1 MAVAAVT
8 VAAAPPLPQGTGSP
22 SISGDEQVIS
32 SNSSPVATPVLCRQ
46 TSSGSTSELIDENE
60 RLRKENS
67 QLNRELSQMK
77 NLCNNIYALMS
88 NYANKPAETGSPA
101 VKPLDLLPLKRYCGG
116 ETSADG
122 VSSQS
127 KTEAETETSP
137 RLFGVA
143 IGAKR
148 LREGEAAAREGAAPE
163 DRDLQLQLGG
173 AEVKSEPFDHRNDDD
188 DGQETAWIRQC
199 NRTNHRGR
207 ATD

>member
-8 VAAAPPLPQGTGSP
+8 VAATPPLPQGTGSP

-46 TSSGSTSELIDENE
+46 TSSGSTSELVDENE

-122 VSSQS
+122 GSSQS
-127 KTEAETETSP
+127 KMEAETETSP

-148 LREGEAAAREGAAPE
+148 MREGEAAAAEE
-163 DRDLQLQLGG
+163 DHRDLQLQLGG
-173 AEVKSEPFDHRNDDD
+173 AEVKSEPFDHRNGDDD
-188 DGQETAWIRQC
+188 DQETAWMRQC

-207 ATD
+207 AID